1 MKILAIELEN
11 FRKFRKP
18 LALTGFADGLNIVV
32 EPNET
37 GKSTLLEALR
47 AALFIRHS
55 AKNELV
61 RSFCPFGD
69 DVAPK
74 IAVTFEVGGK
84 EWRLE
89 KQFLKSP
96 HVRLAGGGGGQ
107 IESDAAEDR
116 LQTLLGFEKGNNRN
130 SDPETRGALGL
141 LWVEQA
147 SAFSAEA
154 PGRVARDDIRGALE
168 AEVGTILGGRRFDL
182 VRARI
187 DEAYGQLRTARSGKS
202 TGRLAEAEATL
213 GAARQRRIAA
223 EATLKEYEEALSAL
237 EAAQTAK
244 RLIERDLADPEQAER
259 RQKLNEDL
267 KLAESAQL
275 RLSAA
280 AARHAESEAAVTA
293 ARQLLARINDAHQ
306 RHSEAEQRLED
317 AQSTLAKQ
325 QADYEAATT
334 DEAQK
339 RVALADARTVRAA
352 ADEALQRAR
361 AQMALNARRD
371 ALERARARLIE
382 VRALES
388 AVTEKLCAV
397 GQIIAEDQLGKLAAL
412 DRAATE
418 ARAVHAAGAVTLD
431 IELLG
436 DIAVL
441 VDGQPAATGRFEIA
455 RQTDLVIPDTAR
467 VTITP
472 PMAGARS
479 AEAALE
485 SANDALAKALQAAG
499 ADSYA
504 AAITRNENA
513 RAARQEVDALRRQ
526 IDAICLADPTLDLK
540 PGAEALKA
548 LLESDSGEDL
558 APGAALDLAELET
571 AFASAREREEIA
583 SAILEE
589 AQQALRS
596 AETVR
601 ARLDADCAAATR
613 DLVTAVQVIEA
624 LPEGAL
630 AETIAARLA
639 AENEELG
646 RRAEI
651 LAQAEATASNLDGD
665 RIRRSIDNIDIA
677 GRQANEERVQLIA
690 RIAALE
696 ATIAREGPKGPPSIL
711 TEAVESEEAM
721 TAQCERL
728 QHEAEVL
735 ELLRNTLRLAGEEVS
750 RTFLGPVTQR
760 AARYVNRILPNS
772 DLSFDEDLGL
782 KALRRHGIDEASDDL
797 SRGTQEQLAVLTRLA
812 FADLLLETGAPV
824 SLILD
829 DPLVYSD
836 DSRLEVMTDILLDA
850 SKRMQIILLTCRA
863 KAFRHVAGK
872 RITLPGV

>member
-47 AALFIRHS
+47 AAFFIRHS

-168 AEVGTILGGRRFDL
+168 AEVGTILGGRRFEL

-213 GAARQRRIAA
+213 GAAQQRRIAA

-280 AARHAESEAAVTA
+280 AARYAESEAAVAA
-293 ARQLLARINDAHQ
+293 ARQLLARVNDAHQ

-388 AVTEKLCAV
+388 AVTEKLCAA

-472 PMAGARS
+472 PLAGARS

-499 ADSYA
+499 AESYA

-571 AFASAREREEIA
+571 AFASAREREEVA

-596 AETVR
+596 VETVR

-690 RIAALE
+690 RIAAFE

-711 TEAVESEEAM
+711 TEAVEAEEAM
-721 TAQCERL
+721 TAQYERL

-812 FADLLLETGAPV
+812 FADLLLEKGAPV

>member
-1 MKILAIELEN
+1 MKIIAIELEN

-18 LALTGFADGLNIVV
+18 LAFTGFADGLNIVV

-47 AALFIRHS
+47 AAFFIRHS

-202 TGRLAEAEATL
+202 TGRLAEAEAAL
-213 GAARQRRIAA
+213 SAARQRRIAA
-223 EATLKEYEEALSAL
+223 ETTLKEYEEALAAL

-280 AARHAESEAAVTA
+280 TARHAESEAAVTV
-293 ARQLLARINDAHQ
+293 ARQLLARINDAHH
-306 RHSEAEQRLED
+306 RRSEAERRMVD
-317 AQSTLAKQ
+317 AQSALAKQ
-325 QADYEAATT
+325 QADYEVATA
-334 DEAQK
+334 DESQK
-339 RVALADARTVRAA
+339 RAALGDARAIRAA
-352 ADEALQRAR
+352 ADEALQQAR
-361 AQMALNARRD
+361 AQSALNAQR
-371 ALERARARLIE
+371 AAFERARARLIE
-382 VRALES
+382 VRALE
-388 AVTEKLCAV
+388 ATMAEKLSAV
-397 GQIIAEDQLGKLAAL
+397 GQLIPEDQLGKLAEL

-436 DIAVL
+436 DVAVL
-441 VDGQPAATGRFEIA
+441 VDGRPAPTGRIEIA

-472 PMAGARS
+472 PMTGARS
-479 AEAALE
+479 AEAALQ
-485 SANDALAKALQAAG
+485 SANDALTKALQVAG
-499 ADSYA
+499 TDSYA

-513 RAARQEVDALRRQ
+513 RATRREVDALRRQ
-526 IDAICLADPTLDLK
+526 IDAICLADPSLELK

-548 LLESDSGEDL
+548 LLASDSGEDA
-558 APGAALDLAELET
+558 APSTALDLAELET
-571 AFASAREREEIA
+571 AFTSAREREEVA
-583 SAILEE
+583 SAILGE

-596 AETVR
+596 AETLR
-601 ARLDADCAAATR
+601 ARLDADFAAATR
-613 DLVTAVQVIEA
+613 DLATAVQVIEA
-624 LPEGAL
+624 LPDGAV
-630 AETIAARLA
+630 AETVAARLA

-651 LAQAEATASNLDGD
+651 LAQAESAASNLDGD
-665 RIRRSIDNIDIA
+665 RIRRSIENIDIA

-711 TEAVESEEAM
+711 AEAVEAEETM

-735 ELLRNTLRLAGEEVS
+735 ELLRNTLRLAGEDAS

-760 AARYVNRILPNS
+760 AARYVSRILPNS

-782 KALRRHGIDEASDDL
+782 KALRRNGIDEASDDL

-812 FADLLLETGAPV
+812 FADLLLEKGAPV

-863 KAFRHVAGK
+863 KAFRHVAGN
-872 RITLPGV
+872 RITLLGV

>member
-47 AALFIRHS
+47 AAFFIRHS

-244 RLIERDLADPEQAER
+244 RLIERDLSDPEQAER

-397 GQIIAEDQLGKLAAL
+397 GQIIAKDQLGKLAAL

-436 DIAVL
+436 DVAVL

-485 SANDALAKALQAAG
+485 SANGALAKALQAAG

-548 LLESDSGEDL
+548 LLESDSGEDV

-571 AFASAREREEIA
+571 AFASAREREEVA

-630 AETIAARLA
+630 TETIAARLA

-696 ATIAREGPKGPPSIL
+696 ATISREGPKGPPSIM
-711 TEAVESEEAM
+711 TEAVEAEEAI

-812 FADLLLETGAPV
+812 FADLLLEKGAPV

>member
-1 MKILAIELEN
+1 MKILAIELDN

-18 LALTGFADGLNIVV
+18 LAITGFVDGLNIVV

-47 AALFIRHS
+47 AAFFIRHS

-202 TGRLAEAEATL
+202 TGRLAEAQAAL
-213 GAARQRRIAA
+213 GAAGQRRIAA
-223 EATLKEYEEALSAL
+223 EATLTEYEEALSAL

-259 RQKLNEDL
+259 RQKLDDDL

-280 AARHAESEAAVTA
+280 TARHAESEAAVMA
-293 ARQLLARINDAHQ
+293 ARQLLDRINEAYQ
-306 RHSEAEQRLED
+306 RRSEAERWMED
-317 AQSTLAKQ
+317 AQSALAKQ
-325 QADYEAATT
+325 QADYEAVTT
-334 DEAQK
+334 DEVKK
-339 RVALADARTVRAA
+339 RAALADARKVRAA
-352 ADEALQRAR
+352 ADEALQQAR
-361 AQMALNARRD
+361 AQAALNARHA
-371 ALERARARLIE
+371 ALERARARLSE

-388 AVTEKLCAV
+388 AMAEKLSAF
-397 GQIIAEDQLGKLAAL
+397 GQLIAEDQLGELAAL

-436 DIAVL
+436 DVAVL
-441 VDGQPAATGRFEIA
+441 MDGRPAAMGRLEIV
-455 RQTDLVIPDTAR
+455 RQTDLEIPDIAR
-467 VTITP
+467 VTIIP
-472 PMAGARS
+472 PMTGARS
-479 AEAALE
+479 AEAALQ
-485 SANDALAKALQAAG
+485 SANDALAKALQAVG
-499 ADSYA
+499 SDSYA

-513 RAARQEVDALRRQ
+513 RAARQEVDALARQ
-526 IDAICLADPTLDLK
+526 IDAICLADPSLDLK

-548 LLESDSGEDL
+548 LLESDPGDEA
-558 APGAALDLAELET
+558 APGTSLDLAELET
-571 AFASAREREEIA
+571 TFASAREREEVA

-589 AQQALRS
+589 SQQALRS
-596 AETVR
+596 TETLR
-601 ARLDADCAAATR
+601 ARLDADHAAAIR
-613 DLVTAVQVIEA
+613 DLATAVQVIEG
-624 LPEGAL
+624 LPEGAV

-639 AENEELG
+639 ADNEELG
-646 RRAEI
+646 RRAEV
-651 LAQAEATASNLDGD
+651 LAQANAAASNLDAD
-665 RIRRSIDNIDIA
+665 RIRRSIENIDTA
-677 GRQANEERVQLIA
+677 GRQANEERVQLVA

-696 ATIAREGPKGPPSIL
+696 ATIAREGPKGPASML
-711 TEAVESEEAM
+711 AEAVEVEEAM
-721 TAQCERL
+721 TAQSERL

-735 ELLRNTLRLAGEEVS
+735 ELLRNTLRFAGEEAS

-760 AARYVNRILPNS
+760 AARYVNLILPNS
-772 DLSFDEDLGL
+772 DLSFDEDLAL
-782 KALRRHGIDEASDDL
+782 KAVRRNGIDEASGDL

-812 FADLLLETGAPV
+812 FADLLLEKGAPV

-863 KAFRHVAGK
+863 KAFRHVAGN